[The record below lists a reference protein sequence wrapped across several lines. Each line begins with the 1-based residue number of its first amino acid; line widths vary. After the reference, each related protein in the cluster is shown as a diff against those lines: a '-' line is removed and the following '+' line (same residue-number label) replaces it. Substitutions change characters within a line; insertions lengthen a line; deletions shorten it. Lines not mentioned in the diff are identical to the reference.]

1 MRNSVPDINP
11 NTILL
16 VEDEAIIALSEMD
29 QLEREGYQ
37 VLHAPN
43 GERAIRMVC
52 QNKQHVDLI
61 LMDIDL
67 GAGIDGTETARQI
80 LKHYDIPIV
89 FLSSHTQTEIVAKT
103 EKITSYGY
111 VVKTSSPTVLF
122 ASIKMAF
129 KLHEAH
135 TRLKESEEKYRRL
148 IEGTPD
154 IVYTFSKKRGGIYY
168 SPYVTR
174 VLGYSLDY
182 IYAHPYLWNES
193 IHPED
198 SAQAATAI
206 EEFENAIPFDIQYRI
221 KNANGDWIWLRDRSI
236 GRLIQDNDVLIEG
249 LATDITASKLAED
262 TLRQSEQRYRDLIA
276 TSTTAIFQSTL
287 AGQVISVNPKF
298 AHMFGYASPEELFA
312 LVKDVA
318 QDIFAEP
325 DRRAEIIR
333 IRTADPNQTEFTN
346 RYRRKDGS
354 LFWGSLSVR
363 TIQDQHGQDERY
375 QGSIE
380 FIRDEPHGPPIEH
393 PQSLNNSLP
402 NPQADLESQV
412 QARTTYL
419 QSAIDQLRLEI
430 QEHTLAESK
439 LSESAEGFRYLFE
452 NAPDAIFLAD
462 PESGIILDANVAASR
477 LIDRPRQ
484 EIRGMHQTQLHPP
497 KTESFSEESFDQ
509 HITEAESQ
517 GFTHPIENVA
527 LRSDGSQVPIE
538 VVAQVI
544 KLQNRPVLM
553 GTFRDISQ
561 RKQVE
566 EKLLESD
573 RHARALFD
581 YSPLGLREEDFS
593 DIHKRFDELS
603 ASGIV
608 NFRQYLDENP
618 DEISQLAN
626 RVKILSVNLA
636 GVALLGPLAND
647 QQSHP
652 LSGYFTPASLEIF
665 KEEMIAL
672 AEGQTRF
679 AAEIPILDHYGQIRI
694 FSVNLIVMPGFEAS
708 LGRVIVAFNDITDRK
723 QAEDKINT
731 LLHEKDLLLK
741 EVHHRVKNN
750 MNSISSLLHLQMNA
764 EKIPS
769 ARLAIQDAEARVRS
783 MTVLYDKLY
792 RSPNFNSVSI
802 RDYFPPLLHE
812 IIDLFHG
819 DIPIELTTDFE
830 DITLLPRQLSPLGLI
845 LNELATNAIK
855 HAFVGRASGKLTVT
869 ATKKSNRI
877 SILFKDNGVGIP
889 QTTSLEN
896 LHGFGM
902 QLIGLLV
909 KQIDGEVMIIRDH
922 GTTFVIKFNLEE

>member
-1 MRNSVPDINP
+1 MPDLNP
-11 NTILL
+11 KIILL

-37 VLHAPN
+37 VLHALN

-52 QNKQHVDLI
+52 QNRQHADLI

-67 GAGIDGTETARQI
+67 GPGIDGTETARQI
-80 LKHYDIPIV
+80 LKYYDIPIV
-89 FLSSHTQTEIVAKT
+89 FLSSHRETEIVAKT

-111 VVKTSSPTVLF
+111 VVKTSSPTVLL

-135 TRLKESEEKYRRL
+135 TLLKESEEKYRRL
-148 IEGTPD
+148 IEGAPD
-154 IVYTFSKKRGGIYY
+154 IVYTFSKKHGGIYY
-168 SPYVTR
+168 SPYVTQ
-174 VLGYSLDY
+174 VLGYSLDNM
-182 IYAHPYLWNES
+182 YAHPYLWSES
-193 IHPED
+193 VHPD
-198 SAQAATAI
+198 DRAQVSTVL
-206 EEFENAIPFDIQYRI
+206 EEFENGIPFDIQYRI
-221 KNANGDWIWLRDRSI
+221 KNASGDWLWLRDRSI
-236 GRLIQDNDVLIEG
+236 GRLLKDDDVLIEG
-249 LATDITASKLAED
+249 LATDITANKHAED
-262 TLRQSEQRYRDLIA
+262 TLRQSEQCYRDLIA
-276 TSTTAIFQSTL
+276 NSTTAIFQSTL
-287 AGQVISVNPKF
+287 GGQVISVNSKF
-298 AHMFGYASPEELFA
+298 AQMFGYASPEELFA
-312 LVKDVA
+312 LVKDIA

-325 DRRAEIIR
+325 DRRAELIR
-333 IRTADPNQTEFTN
+333 VRTADPSQTEFTN

-354 LFWGSLSVR
+354 LFLGCLSVR

-380 FIRDEPHGPPIEH
+380 FISDETDAQPIGH
-393 PQSLNNSLP
+393 SLSPSTTLAD
-402 NPQADLESQV
+402 PQAKLESLV
-412 QARTTYL
+412 NARTIHL
-419 QSAIDQLRLEI
+419 QSIIDQLRIEI
-430 QEHTLAESK
+430 QEHTLAEGK

-477 LIDRPRQ
+477 LIDLPRE
-484 EIRGMHQTQLHPP
+484 EIRGMHHTQLHPP

-509 HITEAESQ
+509 HITEAEAQ

-581 YSPLGLREEDFS
+581 NSPLGLREEDFS
-593 DIHKRFDELS
+593 EIKKRFDELTT
-603 ASGIV
+603 AGV
-608 NFRQYLDENP
+608 VDLRKYLDENP
-618 DEISQLAN
+618 DEVTQLAI
-626 RVKILSVNLA
+626 RIKILSVNQV
-636 GVALLGPLAND
+636 GVALLGPLDNNP
-647 QQSHP
+647 HLLP
-652 LSGYFTPASLEIF
+652 GHFTRASLEIF

-672 AEGQTRF
+672 AAGHTRF
-679 AAEIPILDHYGQIRI
+679 AAETPLLDPYGQIRI
-694 FSVNLIVMPGFEAS
+694 FFMSLIVMPGFEAS

-723 QAEDKINT
+723 QAEDKITT
-731 LLHEKDLLLK
+731 LLHEKDILLK

-802 RDYFPPLLHE
+802 RQYFPPLLHE
-812 IIDLFHG
+812 ITELFHS

-830 DITLLPRQLSPLGLI
+830 DIILLPRQLSPLGLI

-855 HAFVGRASGKLTVT
+855 HAFVGRASGKLIVT
-869 ATKKSNRI
+869 ATKKSNI
-877 SILFKDNGVGIP
+877 VSILFKDNGVGLP
-889 QTTSLEN
+889 QTASLEN

-909 KQIDGEVMIIRDH
+909 KQIDGEVMIKREN
-922 GTTFVIKFNLEE
+922 GTTFMIKFNLEE